1 MYYNYDVLYINPS
14 NEMNNAAI
22 SLGIMFKYETFV
34 SWQNEVGGMKL
45 EFDDDSKKLISATG
59 RRSSSCGRITRL

>member
-1 MYYNYDVLYINPS
+1 MYDDVLYINPS
-14 NEMNNAAI
+14 NKINNAAI

-45 EFDDDSKKLISATG
+45 EFDDSEKLISATG
-59 RRSSSCGRITRL
+59 RRSSSCGSG